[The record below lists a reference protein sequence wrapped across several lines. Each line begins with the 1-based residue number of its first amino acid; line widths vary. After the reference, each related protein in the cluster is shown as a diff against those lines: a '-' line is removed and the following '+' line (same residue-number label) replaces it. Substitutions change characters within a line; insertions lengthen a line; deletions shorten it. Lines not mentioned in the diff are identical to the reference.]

1 MAEVI
6 RMPRMSD
13 TMEEGNIV
21 GWLKKVG
28 EEVESGDILAEVE
41 TDKAV
46 MELESF
52 SDGHLLYIGVEE
64 GAVPVN
70 AIIAIIGDEGEDYK
84 EALAAAEAEDG
95 GSSAAPAASA
105 EPAAAEATPAVEEAA
120 PAVSSDDRVK
130 ASPLAKSMAKDAG
143 VDLSTV
149 VGSGENGRIVKKDVE
164 DAISNKSAAPAAAP
178 AAQNAPAAKPAPAKD
193 PVVAFQ
199 AFSATAAGEAPEV
212 VPVSSMRKVIA
223 KRLAESKF
231 TAPHFYLKAEIDMTN
246 VWNDRKLINEVS
258 PVKISFNDIITK
270 AVAIALKQHPV
281 INSYWLEDKI
291 QYNKEV
297 HVGIAVAIE
306 DGLVVPVVK
315 HTNLK
320 TLSQLSVEIKDLAKK
335 AKGRKLGAAEMSGG
349 TFTISNLGMF
359 DITEF
364 TAIINPPESCILAVG
379 GIKERPVIKDG
390 EVKAARM
397 MRVSLSCDHRTV
409 DGASGAAFLQTLKTL
424 LENPVTLLV

>member
-28 EEVESGDILAEVE
+28 DEVESGDILAEVE

-46 MELESF
+46 MELETY
-52 SDGHLLYIGVEE
+52 SDGFLLYIGVEE

-70 AIIAIIGDEGEDYK
+70 SVIAVIGEEGEDYEAALK
-84 EALAAAEAEDG
+84 EAEAEDG
-95 GSSAAPAASA
+95 GGSAPAAESKDSTPK
-105 EPAAAEATPAVEEAA
+105 EDTPAPVEAEV
-120 PAVSSDDRVK
+120 VSVDDKVK

-143 VDLSTV
+143 IDISTIA
-149 VGSGENGRIVKKDVE
+149 GSGENGRVVKKDVE
-164 DAISNKSAAPAAAP
+164 AAIAAPAAAP
-178 AAQNAPAAKPAPAKD
+178 APAATSAAAPAAKPAPPKD

-199 AFSATAAGEAPEV
+199 AFNSGDVSEAPEV

-231 TAPHFYLKAEIDMTN
+231 SAPHFYLKAEIDMTN
-246 VWNDRKLINEVS
+246 VWNDRKTINAVS

-270 AVAIALKQHPV
+270 AVAIALKQHPS

-291 QYNKEV
+291 QYNKDV

-335 AKGRKLGAAEMSGG
+335 AKGKKLGAKEMSGG

-359 DITEF
+359 DIEEF

-390 EVKAARM
+390 EVAAARM
-397 MRVSLSCDHRTV
+397 MKVSLSCDHRTV
-409 DGASGAAFLQTLKTL
+409 DGAMGAAFLQTLKTL